1 MCWGRWLPW
10 LQRGSQKRASDAVH
24 PAGAGSK
31 LLPVPAPPD
40 AQPPKPPGRL
50 RRALLGALQALGLGS
65 VFVTAAAGSG
75 ILHLDLAPTRRLLLT
90 TVNDALDPVFEGK
103 IIADEIER
111 AGLDG
116 VDIRS
121 AIVLDPHGAQV
132 IRASGIHARADVISV
147 VRRVLSGSGPM
158 WIDLPWVRVDD
169 ATVLVERE
177 PGASVP
183 TVTDA
188 FRLRGP
194 ATPLDPTARAVRV
207 DLRRIEIGHVW
218 VHGRIAAPR
227 ELDADITRV
236 SGSLH
241 LGPEGLT
248 LDVEQTGITDR
259 SLLPA
264 TLVGSANYHLRVGPP
279 PPLPSDGTAA
289 PSPSLTMWT
298 VFSGQLGAVEVQVR
312 GGLTGTRLTATA
324 EIPRATP
331 AQVATVIPDLPIHE
345 AMSATAELDGDIPTF
360 SIRGSVAFEGEKG
373 SRGAADIEGRL
384 DVQGPLR
391 IEADVAA
398 HAIDPAVFAPL
409 DATPID
415 VVGRLK
421 LELGTTLKLQT
432 NASTTAFVLGA
443 EPVPA
448 ADVHLVLDRG
458 TLSGTASLH
467 EEGAPIDAVFALSP
481 HGALAFEA
489 TSDVAS
495 LRAIPRLQAPVD
507 GSARVRVKGTL
518 QAGVINA
525 KVNALYSG
533 LRAPGGV
540 SVGYGG
546 LDGQLNGSTAQPGA
560 IDLDATLWGRKMQAS
575 GYAFDQVHVRAGGP
589 ALRPQITATLLAHPP
604 RAGKNENDPSA
615 DAVHASGELDVL
627 TTSVR
632 NVKVKLRRN
641 GTEVAGTVARLG
653 AGGGGVRLEGV
664 NLQGEGTGK
673 LAGGLTVRNGE
684 IVGRIH
690 GEGVDLERVSKLA
703 GVAQRVRGLADF
715 DIDLQPTARGR
726 KGHVTVQLENGEIS
740 LLTGVSALLTFTFD
754 DATITTDGLVR
765 LIAHASPRGG
775 ESEPCS
781 GSIAQLRFTG
791 GEGEL
796 PGHLLDPSSW
806 ARINGQARIAA
817 DDWDL
822 RCLARLTPVGLLLS
836 DVRGKLEARGVVERK
851 PGQRFVSVHDLVV
864 RTAGLEVAG
873 PQPFGAEAPA
883 WESRKLD
890 VQLNGELNGVSGE
903 STLRAALFDGEV
915 VADASV
921 AATLDLAGLV
931 DRPKDRWALLRRAP
945 LSGRVSIPRRKVASF
960 SSLPSFL
967 RDPLPTLSG
976 DIRADAYVD
985 GTIDQPFFTAR
996 VSTFK
1001 TALAQRRIGDETT
1014 PWSVPLDTEVLA
1026 TYDAE
1031 KATVDVHVK
1040 HGAQEIAAA
1049 NGEVSFD
1056 LRKLIAGGSPGA
1068 TGGFYAKLD
1077 EVPLGEIPWFADH
1090 DVGGHMS
1097 GTVAM
1102 SGLHERPE
1110 LKVDL
1115 TLPDLQVGQDLFF
1128 HEGAFKLDI
1137 AAPTGPTGD
1146 RSTARVQA
1154 HLGAQDGGQLDA
1166 SAFAGI
1172 LWEGGLLPTLDA
1184 ETAADFYAK
1193 AQSLRLAFFHPGVAD
1208 ILSKL
1213 DGYLDGDV
1221 RVGWKRFAAGDRA
1234 SIDAKM
1240 KVSSG
1245 VIHVPQIGQELH
1257 DATITIESKPD
1268 GTIKLSDIR
1277 AAGTRGSITGEAT
1290 ARLNGLRFEGAEG
1303 SFSIKKGEE
1312 IPLTLE
1318 GVPLGNARGTVTISA
1333 EKKDNEIRAT
1343 VGIPQLHLDL
1353 PADSARGVQPLDD
1366 NPRITVSHRL
1376 GADKEPR
1383 AADALAWKLLFDV
1396 GRIDVAGQNL
1406 NVTVSGSK
1414 TSPPTVEL
1422 TDSARVSGDI
1432 TLLPGGTLQFFGKEF
1447 AIEEPGLIRLRAE
1460 DTSNPYLNVRARFR
1474 NAPEGTS
1481 IFVEYV
1487 GILQPIT
1494 SEKLKFRSEP
1504 ALSQPQILAMLLG
1517 GAESTGT
1524 FAGGVQTGPSPS
1536 TQQVAGG
1543 IAVELASSQVNALLS
1558 GTLFRGFSTQFSTND
1573 DGTLRPGVAYA
1584 IGDQLHATASYGTTG
1599 GASTTT
1605 GGSTLGGN
1613 AGARIQTLI
1622 SLDWRFLPTWLLR
1635 STAAVGG
1642 DQPSGGLDILWQYRY

>member
-1 MCWGRWLPW
+1 M
-10 LQRGSQKRASDAVH
+10 V
-24 PAGAGSK
+24 
-31 LLPVPAPPD
+31 
-40 AQPPKPPGRL
+40 
-50 RRALLGALQALGLGS
+50 LGLGS
-65 VFVTAAAGSG
+65 VFVTAAVGSVL
-75 ILHLDLAPTRRLLLT
+75 IHLDLAPTRRLLLT
-90 TVNDALDPVFEGK
+90 TVNDALGSVFEGK
-103 IIADEIER
+103 IIADEIEH

-121 AIVLDPHGAQV
+121 AIVLDPRGAQV
-132 IRASGIHARADVISV
+132 IRASGIHARADVLTV
-147 VRRVLSGSGPM
+147 ARRILSGSGPM

-177 PGASVP
+177 PGVAIP
-183 TVTDA
+183 TVADA
-188 FRLRGP
+188 FILRGP
-194 ATPLDPTARAVRV
+194 ATPFDPKARAVRV
-207 DLRRIEIGHVW
+207 DLRKIEIGHVW
-218 VHGRIAAPR
+218 AHGLIAAPR
-227 ELDADITRV
+227 ALDADVTRV
-236 SGSLH
+236 DGSLH

-259 SLLPA
+259 ALLPA
-264 TLVGSANYHLRVGPP
+264 VLTGSANYHLRLGPTP
-279 PPLPSDGTAA
+279 PAPSDGTKA
-289 PSPSLTMWT
+289 PPASMTMWT
-298 VFSGQLGAVEVQVR
+298 EFSGQLGTVEVQVR
-312 GGLTGTRLTATA
+312 GGLTGDRLTATA

-331 AQVATVIPDLPIHE
+331 EQVATVIPDLPIHE
-345 AMSATAELDGDIPTF
+345 ALSATVDLDGDIPTF
-360 SIRGSVAFEGEKG
+360 SLRGSLSFEGERR
-373 SRGAADIEGRL
+373 SRGAADFEGRL
-384 DVQGPLR
+384 DIQNGLR
-391 IEADVAA
+391 FEADVAA
-398 HAIDPAVFAPL
+398 HAVDPAVFAPI

-421 LELGTTLKLQT
+421 LELDAALRVQVD
-432 NASTTAFVLGA
+432 ASTTAFALAA

-448 ADVHLVLDRG
+448 ADVHLVFDRG
-458 TLSGTASLH
+458 TLSGNASLH

-481 HGALAFEA
+481 KGALTFEA

-495 LRAIPRLQAPVD
+495 LRAVPRLQAPID
-507 GSARVRVKGTL
+507 GSARVRVSGAL
-518 QAGVINA
+518 QAGVIDA

-533 LRAPGGV
+533 LRAPGGT

-546 LDGQLNGSTAQPGA
+546 LDGHLNGSTARPGA
-560 IDLDATLWGRKMQAS
+560 IDLDATLWGRKLQSS
-575 GYAFDQVHVRAGGP
+575 GYSFDRINARAKGP
-589 ALRPQITATLLAHPP
+589 ALRPLITATLLANPP
-604 RAGKNENDPSA
+604 RAGEGNGDEDADEDPTA
-615 DAVHASGELDVL
+615 DAIHASGEVDVAGR
-627 TTSVR
+627 SVSR
-632 NVKVKLRRN
+632 VKLRLRRD
-641 GTEVAGTVARLG
+641 GTEVTGTVARIG
-653 AGGGGVRLEGV
+653 AGAGGVRLEGV
-664 NLQGEGTGK
+664 NIQGEGAGK
-673 LAGGLTVRNGE
+673 IAGGLTVRGGE
-684 IVGRIH
+684 IVGKIH
-690 GEGVDLERVSKLA
+690 GEGVDLERVGKLA

-715 DIDLQPTARGR
+715 DVDLQPTAHGR
-726 KGHVTVQLENGEIS
+726 KGHVSVQLEDGEVA
-740 LLTGVSALLTFTFD
+740 LLTGVSALLTATFED
-754 DATITTDGLVR
+754 DKVTTDGLVR
-765 LIAHASPRGG
+765 LIAHASPKGG

-781 GSIAQLRFTG
+781 GTIAQVRVTG
-791 GEGEL
+791 GEGDL

-806 ARINGQARIAA
+806 ARLHGKARVAA

-836 DVRGKLEARGVVERK
+836 DVRGRLSTRAVVERK
-851 PGQRFVSVHDLVV
+851 PGQRFASIHDLVA
-864 RTAGLEVAG
+864 RTTGLEVAG
-873 PQPFGAEAPA
+873 PQPFGAEAPT

-890 VQLNGELNGVSGE
+890 VQINGDVDGGSGD

-915 VADASV
+915 VADASL

-945 LSGRVSIPRRKVASF
+945 LSGRVSIPQRKIASF
-960 SSLPSFL
+960 VSLPSFAREL
-967 RDPLPTLSG
+967 LPALSG
-976 DIRADAYVD
+976 ELRADAYVD

-1001 TALAQRRIGDETT
+1001 TAIVQRLNGDEAT
-1014 PWSVPLDTEVLA
+1014 PWSVPIDAELLA

-1031 KATVDVHVK
+1031 KATVDLHVK
-1040 HGAQEIAAA
+1040 HDAKEIAAA
-1049 NGEVSFD
+1049 NGEVTFD
-1056 LRKLIAGGSPGA
+1056 LRKLIAGGSPSV

-1090 DVGGHMS
+1090 DVAGHMS

-1102 SGLHERPE
+1102 SGLRESPV

-1128 HEGAFKLDI
+1128 NEGSFKLDV
-1137 AAPTGPTGD
+1137 AAPAGPTGD

-1166 SAFAGI
+1166 SAFAGV

-1193 AQSLRLAFFHPGVAD
+1193 AQSLRLAVFHPGIAD

-1221 RVGWKRFAAGDRA
+1221 RVGWKRLAAGDRA

-1240 KVSSG
+1240 KVQSG
-1245 VIHVPQIGQELH
+1245 VVHVPQIGQELH
-1257 DATITIESKPD
+1257 DVTVTIESKPD
-1268 GTIKLSDIR
+1268 GTIELSDIR
-1277 AAGTRGSITGEAT
+1277 AEGTRGSITGSAT
-1290 ARLNGLRFEGAEG
+1290 AHLDGLRFERADG
-1303 SFSIKKGEE
+1303 SFQIKRGEE

-1318 GVPLGNARGTVTISA
+1318 GVPLGSAYGTITIAA

-1366 NPRITVSHRL
+1366 NPHITVSHRL
-1376 GADKEPR
+1376 GAVKEPR
-1383 AADALAWKLLFDV
+1383 AADALAWKLIFDV
-1396 GRIDVAGQNL
+1396 GRVQVAGPNL
-1406 NVTVSGSK
+1406 DVSLSGSK

-1460 DTSNPYLNVRARFR
+1460 DTSNPYLNVRARWR

-1494 SEKLKFRSEP
+1494 SEKLKFRGEP
-1504 ALSQPQILAMLLG
+1504 ALTQPQILGMLLG
-1517 GAESTGT
+1517 GGESTGT
-1524 FAGGVQTGPSPS
+1524 FAGGVQTGAAPSA
-1536 TQQVAGG
+1536 QQVAGG
-1543 IAVELASSQVNALLS
+1543 LAVELASSQVNALLS
-1558 GTLFRGFSTQFSTND
+1558 GTLFKGFSTQFSTND

-1584 IGDQLHATASYGTTG
+1584 IGDQLHATASYGTTTG
-1599 GASTTT
+1599 TST
-1605 GGSTLGGN
+1605 GSGSTLGGN
-1613 AGARIQTLI
+1613 ANTRPQTVL

-1635 STAAVGG
+1635 GTAAVGG
-1642 DQPSGGLDILWQYRY
+1642 DQPSGGLDVPWQSRY